1 MCRGSLLTKAQLCD
15 GLYTANAVDKRRKLV
30 FRSASGMAKYKIKRL
45 EIRAFPGL
53 INFAISNP
61 DTQFA

>member
-30 FRSASGMAKYKIKRL
+30 FRSASVMAKYKIKRL
-45 EIRAFPGL
+45 EIRAFSGL
-53 INFAISNP
+53 INLAISNP
-61 DTQFA
+61 NPQFA